1 MNLNH
6 LAIFQAVAD
15 AGNITAGAERLHIS
29 QPAVSKQLQELERSL
44 GAPLLDRLPR
54 GVRLTEAGELLAGY
68 ARRLFALEAE
78 AELALAELKGLERGR
93 LSIGASVTIG
103 SYLLPQVLARFYER
117 HPGLE
122 LSVEIANTES
132 IQRKL
137 LDGAL
142 DIGLTEGQSS
152 FAEIE
157 AEEFRQDQMV
167 AITAPDHPLVH
178 APEPVAIR
186 RLCDE
191 PFVVRE
197 MGSGTRLVLESA
209 LAERQLTIHPVMS
222 LGNIGA
228 IKRAVAAGI
237 GVAFVSALTIELEV
251 AAGSLAVIE
260 LVDFSLRR
268 PFHIAGVRGRHRSR
282 AAQAFLTML
291 RNDTKLSAETP
302 TGASS

>member
-78 AELALAELKGLERGR
+78 AELALAELKGLERGS

-103 SYLLPQVLARFYER
+103 SYLLPQALARFYKR
-117 HPGLE
+117 YPGLE

-142 DIGLTEGQSS
+142 DIGLTEGQTS
-152 FAEIE
+152 FVEIE
-157 AEEFRQDQMV
+157 ADEFRQDELV
-167 AITAPDHPLVH
+167 AIAAPTHPLAQSAASVT
-178 APEPVAIR
+178 IQ
-186 RLCDE
+186 RLCEE

-197 MGSGTRLVLESA
+197 PGSGTRLALESA
-209 LAERQLTIHPVMS
+209 LAERQLTIRPAMS
-222 LGNIGA
+222 LGNIEA

-237 GVAFVSALTIELEV
+237 GVAFVSALTIEMEV

-260 LVDFSLRR
+260 LADFTLRR

-291 RNDTKLSAETP
+291 RDDTKPTAEIP
-302 TGASS
+302 AGASS